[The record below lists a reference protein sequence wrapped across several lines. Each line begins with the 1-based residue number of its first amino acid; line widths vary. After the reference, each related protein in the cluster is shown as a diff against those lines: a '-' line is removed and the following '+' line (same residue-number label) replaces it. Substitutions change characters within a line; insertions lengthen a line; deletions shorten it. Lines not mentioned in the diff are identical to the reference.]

1 MLMLGPSNSSLLQKL
16 GLRRA
21 HEMPESEYLE
31 LITKEQNRR
40 TFQRAMGRIIRKAK
54 DKPTPSK
61 LTHLEQLGLDV
72 EVCTK
77 LRASGMDEQTLIRKI
92 KEAGLL

>member
-1 MLMLGPSNSSLLQKL
+1 MLGPNNSSLLHKL
-16 GLRRA
+16 NLELA
-21 HEMPESEYLE
+21 HEMQEGDYLE

-40 TFQRAMGRIIRKAK
+40 TFQRAMGRIIRQAK
-54 DKPTPSK
+54 DKPTHTK
-61 LTHLEQLGLDV
+61 LTCLEQLGLAP

-77 LRASGMDEQTLIRKI
+77 LRASGMNEQKLIRKI